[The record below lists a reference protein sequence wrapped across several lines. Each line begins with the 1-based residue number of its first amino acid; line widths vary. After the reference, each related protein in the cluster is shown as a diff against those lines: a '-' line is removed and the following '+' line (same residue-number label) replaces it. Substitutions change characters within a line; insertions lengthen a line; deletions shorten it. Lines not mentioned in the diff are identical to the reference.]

1 MAYKGRSAFEMNGI
15 FDNLKR
21 AITSKKVI
29 TKDLENKS
37 NPFVEGTK
45 PGGVRVTTGD
55 GGGFWTMPEKEYIKQ
70 ASKVYRKTGLKP
82 TEGTRNILGGPES
95 SYFELP
101 VSNEVNV
108 EVGERTGGMGG
119 REIKMSVVK
128 NSHKENNTPKNN
140 TTKNNKHKVKKR
152 RVKVP
157 KVKTPNSLYLKKG
170 KFIGKTKRKKK

>member
-1 MAYKGRSAFEMNGI
+1 MAYKGRSAFEIKGV

-45 PGGVRVTTGD
+45 PSSVRVTPGD
-55 GGGFWTMPEKEYIKQ
+55 GGGFWTMPKEEYINQ

-82 TEGTRNILGGPES
+82 TEGTRNISGSKS
-95 SYFELP
+95 SHFELP
-101 VSNEVNV
+101 VSNKVNI
-108 EVGERTGGMGG
+108 EVGKRTGGMDGMG

-128 NSHKENNTPKNN
+128 NSQKETNKPNDSNKKSKPS
-140 TTKNNKHKVKKR
+140 NNKFKPSFKKQ
-152 RVKVP
+152 KG
-157 KVKTPNSLYLKKG
+157 LYLRKG
-170 KFIGKTKRKKK
+170 KFIG